1 MAQTFTYDLS
11 VPGTP
16 SEAQARLKG
25 TVTERVRTAGRMRLA
40 AEDPSSLTF
49 KPGWSFPV
57 FLAASRMIGG
67 ETVKLSFSAGD
78 GGGGTRVAVSGKVGG
93 SAKRLATR
101 EFWAETLQAT

>member
-67 ETVKLSFSAGD
+67 ETVKLSFSSAD
-78 GGGGTRVAVSGKVGG
+78 DGTRVSVSGKVGK
-93 SAKRLATR
+93 SAKKVATR